1 MSRLAI
7 AYVATALVFIGIDF
21 IWLSRSIGF
30 YRSELGGMLLE
41 RPNMG
46 AAVAFYLIYIAGVVA
61 LAVLPAN
68 SQSSWSTALLH
79 GAALGLVAYAT
90 YDLTN
95 LATLKDWSLTVTLVD
110 LAWGT
115 FLTAVASVA
124 GFWALRLTGH

>member
-1 MSRLAI
+1 MFRLAL
-7 AYVATALVFIGIDF
+7 AYVATAVVFAGIDF

-30 YRSELGGMLLE
+30 YRAELGGMLLDK
-41 RPNMG
+41 PNMG
-46 AAVAFYLIYIAGVVA
+46 AAVAFYLIYIGGIVA

-68 SQSSWSTALLH
+68 SQSSWSTALIN
-79 GAALGLVAYAT
+79 GALLGLVAYAT

-115 FLTAVASVA
+115 FLTATAALA
-124 GFWALRLTGH
+124 GTAALRWLGD